1 MKRRITTVIALL
13 AVMVA
18 LTGIAAAGD
27 LILINPTTNL
37 PFPVQLIEIQTPGDS
52 ITGNFQANLNSGF
65 VNQGLDYKFTVD
77 ITAGNPND
85 LEITRDSAVLNGQVV
100 NPLNDFQSLG
110 ADVYK
115 DPKMT
120 TIKVKETAPLGAI
133 YEFVIKLELVNP
145 QNGVTDQQ
153 SFSRQ
158 ITLISPNSKLTK
170 TVDKTNVT
178 PGETVTYTYTESNT
192 GNVNLTN
199 VRVDDDKCSPVNPTL
214 KANGKNIGDAND
226 DGLLNPSE
234 TWTYTCE
241 ATITANTT
249 NTATGH
255 GNPIVDGRIIDI
267 DIAPPQFPAERA
279 SVTVN
284 VNKTEECKDRC
295 KVVGWGTLG
304 NKAAPELTFK
314 IFAFTKFM
322 PKGTVE
328 AEDDAGNKIVATEIN
343 SVKTNK
349 NANPMTGEIKGKA
362 MFNNEGPFDFV
373 VMVTDG
379 GQPTSPYV
387 SKDKF
392 DISISAKN
400 YHKSGTLTSGDL
412 EVIY

>member
-1 MKRRITTVIALL
+1 MKRRITTVVALL

-18 LTGIAAAGD
+18 LTGIASAGD
-27 LILINPTTNL
+27 LVLINPATNQ
-37 PFPVQLIEIQTPGDS
+37 PFPVQLIEIQIPGDS
-52 ITGNFQANLNSGF
+52 ISGNFQANLNSLY
-65 VNQGLDYKFTVD
+65 VDQGLDYKFTVE

-85 LEITRDSAVLNGQVV
+85 LEITRDSLALNGQVV
-100 NPLNDFQSLG
+100 NPKTDFQSLG

-115 DPKMT
+115 DPKLT
-120 TIKVKETAPLGAI
+120 TIKVKETAPLNAI
-133 YEFVIKLELVNP
+133 YEFVIRLELVNP

-170 TVDKTNVT
+170 TVDKTNVA
-178 PGETVTYTYTESNT
+178 PGETVTYTYTETNT

-199 VRVDDDKCSPVNPTL
+199 VRVDDDKCSPVTF
-214 KANGKNIGDAND
+214 KSGDTNN
-226 DGLLNPSE
+226 DGLLNPGESWKYE
-234 TWTYTCE
+234 CT
-241 ATITANTT
+241 AAITANTT

-267 DIAPPQFPAERA
+267 DIAPPQFPTEMAQT
-279 SVTVN
+279 TVN
-284 VNKTEECKDRC
+284 VIPPEGCKDRC

-304 NKAAPELTFK
+304 NKVAPELTFK

-328 AEDDAGNKIVATEIN
+328 TEDNEGNRIVATEIN

-349 NANPMTGEIKGKA
+349 NADPKTGEIKGKA
-362 MFNNEGPFDFV
+362 MFNNEGPYDFV
-373 VMVTDG
+373 VNVKDG
-379 GQPTSPYV
+379 GQPASPYV
-387 SKDKF
+387 SKDTF
-392 DISISAKN
+392 DISIPAKN

-412 EVIY
+412 QVIY